1 MDFIRI
7 VASRSSLIDFQLT
20 LNYDNM
26 NREDDDDDQRQ
37 CDKIGRFFYL
47 PGNKILLQE

>member
-20 LNYDNM
+20 LNDDNM
-26 NREDDDDDQRQ
+26 NREDDDDQRQ
-37 CDKIGRFFYL
+37 CDKIGRFFYH